1 MLIYCQI
8 QTFQE
13 QLHCI
18 LGLGCLKSAPL
29 PWQKQNELIKC
40 LPLAYF
46 GNFMECV
53 RARMNFRPLLITPNA
68 EEVIQAWGEGE
79 EAKPVAKG
87 Y

>member
-1 MLIYCQI
+1 MLV
-8 QTFQE
+8 
-13 QLHCI
+13 
-18 LGLGCLKSAPL
+18 LGPHKSAAL

-53 RARMNFRPLLITPNA
+53 RAQMNFRPLLITSNA
-68 EEVIQAWGEGE
+68 EEIIQAWEEGE
-79 EAKPVAKG
+79 EAKPVAEG